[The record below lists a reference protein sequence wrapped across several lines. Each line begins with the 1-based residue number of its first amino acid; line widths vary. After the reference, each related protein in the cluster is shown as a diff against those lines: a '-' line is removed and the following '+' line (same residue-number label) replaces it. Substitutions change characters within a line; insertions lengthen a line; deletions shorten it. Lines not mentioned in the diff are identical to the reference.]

1 MTARFYT
8 RNGANR
14 SETMAGGVDVSL
26 IEDMLQF
33 IGVFVSFSIAYV
45 AFRGLKQTRSPA
57 LLRLATAFLFL
68 GVGFMVQAVLG
79 LDGVVTV
86 LPALTTTAVAG
97 LVVASALMETAGYF
111 FLAFSHALDVM
122 FSRRLKVSLLLFP
135 VFTLSAAQTT
145 DALSILSFYFILYGV
160 LETITAYARN
170 RKPDTLLIALGLAL
184 LGAGTF
190 VAWLSL
196 MYPVVYVLSLV
207 QIIIKEVGLM
217 ILFIPVLSYALGGK
231 ANGPI

>member
-1 MTARFYT
+1 LA
-8 RNGANR
+8 
-14 SETMAGGVDVSL
+14 AGIDVSL
-26 IEDMLQF
+26 IEDVLQF

-45 AFRGLKQTRSPA
+45 SFRGLRQTSSPA
-57 LLRLATAFLFL
+57 LLRLATAFAFL
-68 GVGFMVQAVLG
+68 GVGFMVQALVG
-79 LDGVVTV
+79 LNGVFPV
-86 LPALTTTAVAG
+86 LPALTTTVVAS

-122 FSRRLKVSLLLFP
+122 FSKRLQASLLLFP

-160 LETITAYARN
+160 VETLTAYART
-170 RKPDTLLIALGLAL
+170 RKPDTFLIALGLAL

-190 VAWLSL
+190 VPWLSL
-196 MYPVVYVLSLV
+196 MYPLLSVLSLV
-207 QIIIKEVGLM
+207 QIIVKEIGLM
-217 ILFIPVLSYALGGK
+217 ILFIPVLSYALGGAR

>member
-1 MTARFYT
+1 M
-8 RNGANR
+8 G
-14 SETMAGGVDVSL
+14 SETMAGGVDVSV
-26 IEDMLQF
+26 IEDVLQF

-45 AFRGLKQTRSPA
+45 AFRGLRQTRSPA

-68 GVGFMVQAVLG
+68 GVGFMVEAVIG
-79 LDGVVTV
+79 LEGVVTI
-86 LPALTTTAVAG
+86 LPALTATAVAG

-122 FSRRLKVSLLLFP
+122 FSKRLQVALLIFP

-160 LETITAYARN
+160 VETFTAYART
-170 RKPDTLLIALGLAL
+170 RKPDTMLIGLGLAL

-190 VAWLSL
+190 VAWFSL
-196 MYPVVYVLSLV
+196 MYPLVYVLSLV

-231 ANGPI
+231 TNGPI

>member
-1 MTARFYT
+1 
-8 RNGANR
+8 
-14 SETMAGGVDVSL
+14 MAGVDVSL
-26 IEDMLQF
+26 IADVLQF

-45 AFRGLKQTRSPA
+45 SFRGLKQTRSPA

-68 GVGFMVQAVLG
+68 GVGFTVQAVVSPPFLE
-79 LDGVVTV
+79 GVVSV
-86 LPALTTTAVAG
+86 LPALTTTVIAG
-97 LVVASALMETAGYF
+97 LLVASALMETAGYF

-122 FSRRLKVSLLLFP
+122 FSRRMQVSLLLLP

-160 LETITAYARN
+160 VETFTAYSKN

-184 LGAGTF
+184 LGSGTF

-196 MYPVVYVLSLV
+196 MYPLVYVLSLV
-207 QIIIKEVGLM
+207 QIIIREIGLM
-217 ILFIPVLSYALGGK
+217 ILFIPVIGYVLGGAK
-231 ANGPI
+231 ASGPI

>member
-1 MTARFYT
+1 M
-8 RNGANR
+8 N
-14 SETMAGGVDVSL
+14 VSMV
-26 IEDMLQF
+26 EDILQF

-45 AFRGLKQTRSPA
+45 SFRGLKQTQSPA

-68 GVGFMVQAVLG
+68 GFGFMVQALVG
-79 LDGVVTV
+79 LDGVVLV
-86 LPALTTTAVAG
+86 LPTLTTTVIAG

-122 FSRRLKVSLLLFP
+122 FSKRLQVSLLVLP

-160 LETITAYARN
+160 VETLTAYVRTRTPN
-170 RKPDTLLIALGLAL
+170 TLLIALGLAL
-184 LGAGTF
+184 LGSGTF

-207 QIIIKEVGLM
+207 QIIIREIGLM
-217 ILFIPVLSYALGGK
+217 ILFIPVLSYALGGAK
-231 ANGPI
+231 TNGPI